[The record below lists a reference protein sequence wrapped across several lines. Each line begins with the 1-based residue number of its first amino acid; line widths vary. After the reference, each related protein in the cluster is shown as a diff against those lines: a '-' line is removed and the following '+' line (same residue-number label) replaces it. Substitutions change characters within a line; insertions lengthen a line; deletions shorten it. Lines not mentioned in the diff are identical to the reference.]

1 MKFIFTLLI
10 TSILSINCF
19 SQNSFLTLTY
29 QEVLDELK
37 QRNIEIM
44 ESDSVHIHSV
54 DGITYRNLIFYFTDS
69 ICLQMVT
76 TFQNSDDFLKT
87 IKYYD
92 YKYKSNEPMLWF
104 VDFDGGVDSIRA
116 YRKQGYDM
124 IVEDYIFL
132 FEGDD

>member
-1 MKFIFTLLI
+1 MKFIFTLFI